1 MNKWILTQTIIFYC
15 AMLHAQQPKIIS
27 DATISFSINNS
38 SASKQKDIGS
48 KIIYL
53 KGKDIRVDLVSNM
66 FSQTIFYNSNTGNA
80 TILKNIGQSKYI
92 SNYTADEW
100 KKANNMY
107 NGVTIS
113 FTNETKKIL
122 DYNCKQAI
130 LKLKNGSTYTVYYTP
145 LLVPSVMENPFEFK
159 DISGL
164 ILEYESL
171 INENEKVIYTAD
183 KIDFDP
189 VPSLQFEIPKTGY
202 RVLH

>member
-1 MNKWILTQTIIFYC
+1 MNKWILTSIIIVYC
-15 AMLHAQQPKIIS
+15 ATVQAQQPKIIS
-27 DATISFSINNS
+27 DATISFSVSNTS
-38 SASKQKDIGS
+38 TSKQKDLGS
-48 KIIYL
+48 KVIYL
-53 KGKDIRVDLVSNM
+53 KGKDIRIDLESNM
-66 FSQTIFYNSNTGNA
+66 FSQTIFYNSNTGKA
-80 TILKNIGQSKYI
+80 TILKKIGQSKYI

-100 KKANNMY
+100 KKANSIY

-113 FTNETKKIL
+113 YTNETKNIL
-122 DYNCKQAI
+122 NYECKQAV

-164 ILEYESL
+164 ILEYESS
-171 INENEKVIYTAD
+171 INETEKVIYTAD
-183 KIDFDP
+183 KINFDP

>member
-1 MNKWILTQTIIFYC
+1 MNKWILTSITILC
-15 AMLHAQQPKIIS
+15 CSMLQAQPPKIIS
-27 DATISFSINNS
+27 DATISFSVNNT
-38 SASKQKDIGS
+38 SASKQKNLGS

-107 NGVTIS
+107 NGVIIS
-113 FTNETKKIL
+113 YTNETKKIL
-122 DYNCKQAI
+122 GYECKQAI
-130 LKLKNGSTYTVYYTP
+130 LKLKNGGTYTVYYTP

-159 DISGL
+159 DIPGL
-164 ILEYESL
+164 ILEYESS
-171 INENEKVIYTAD
+171 ITENEKVIYTAE
-183 KIDFDP
+183 KISFDP